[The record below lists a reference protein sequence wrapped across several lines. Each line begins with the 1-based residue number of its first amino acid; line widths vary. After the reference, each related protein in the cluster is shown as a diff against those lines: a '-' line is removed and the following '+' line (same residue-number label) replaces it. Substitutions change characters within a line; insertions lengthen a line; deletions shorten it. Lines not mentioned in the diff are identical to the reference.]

1 MTNEIEMANENQ
13 SARIDYIDVFRSF
26 GILLMIMGHI
36 GFGVTFDFFIHAF
49 HMPMFFWISGY
60 LFKHKE
66 EEDLTFL
73 TFLLKKAKS
82 LLLPYFIFGIAHYL
96 LYVAENFLTHTH
108 YNIDIFPLLHL
119 FSNNTTGLPICGAL
133 WFLTAL
139 FFTDVLYFLIDRYI
153 LSDILKTIIVMAIA
167 FFGNFANSILPF
179 TLPYALGASFVGIGL
194 YYLGYLCKKY
204 RERSIFCFFNMSWI
218 PNILLGVITIVL
230 IFMNGY
236 INMRTGTY
244 AIIPLFWIN
253 AMLSII
259 VGINFARLI
268 YQYIQNNYIGNWLT
282 GIGRDSIVYVC
293 LNQVVILIVNRG
305 LNVIGLSPLLSKI
318 AALIITLFVLWAA
331 DKIIVNT
338 KLKILIGKK

>member
-1 MTNEIEMANENQ
+1 MTNEIEMVNENP
-13 SARIDYIDVFRSF
+13 SARIEYIDVFRSF

-36 GFGVTFDFFIHAF
+36 EYGVTFNFFIHAF

-60 LFKHKE
+60 FFKHKR
-66 EEDLTFL
+66 EEDLAFP

-108 YNIDIFPLLHL
+108 NHIDIFPLLHL
-119 FSNNTTGLPICGAL
+119 FSDNTTGLPICGAI

-153 LSDILKTIIVMAIA
+153 LSDILKAIVVIAIA
-167 FFGNFANSILPF
+167 LFGNLADTILPF
-179 TLPYALGASFVGIGL
+179 TLPYSLGASFVGIGL

-204 RERSIFCFFNMSWI
+204 KERRILCFFNLSWI
-218 PNILLGVITIVL
+218 PNIILGVITIIL

-259 VGINFARLI
+259 VGMNFARLI

-293 LNQVVILIVNRG
+293 LNQVVIIIVNRV
-305 LNVIGLSPLLSKI
+305 LNVIGLSPFLLKI
-318 AALIITLFVLWAA
+318 LTLIITLLVLWAA

>member
-1 MTNEIEMANENQ
+1 MTNEMVNENQ

-36 GFGVTFDFFIHAF
+36 GYGVTFNFFIHAF
-49 HMPMFFWISGY
+49 NMPMFFWISGY
-60 LFKHKE
+60 LFKHKR

-73 TFLLKKAKS
+73 TYLLKKAKT
-82 LLLPYFIFGIAHYL
+82 LLLPYFIFGTAHYL
-96 LYVAENFLTHTH
+96 LYVAENFLTHTN
-108 YNIDIFPLLHL
+108 YNIDILPLLHL
-119 FSNNTTGLPICGAL
+119 FSDNTTGLPICGAL

-139 FFTDVLYFLIDRYI
+139 FFTDILYFLIDRYI
-153 LSDILKTIIVMAIA
+153 LSDILKTIVIIAIA
-167 FFGNFANSILPF
+167 FWGNLANTILPF

-194 YYLGYLCKKY
+194 YYLGYLCQKY
-204 RERSIFCFFNMSWI
+204 GERGMRCFFNLTWI
-218 PNILLGVITIVL
+218 PNIVLGVISVIL

-259 VGINFARLI
+259 VGINFARLL
-268 YQYIQNNYIGNWLT
+268 YQYIQNNYIGKWLT
-282 GIGRDSIVYVC
+282 GMGRDSIVYVC
-293 LNQVVILIVNRG
+293 LNQVVILIVKRC
-305 LNVIGLSPLLSKI
+305 LDVIGLSPLLSKNVT
-318 AALIITLFVLWAA
+318 LIITLLVLWVA